1 MPAQKPGCSEPLIYP
16 DVVQEVNRTV
26 RVRDVL
32 RAESPKDISP
42 GHSESASDALGSS
55 QHEQQAL
62 KGRKKVSIQSTVR

>member
-1 MPAQKPGCSEPLIYP
+1 VKPLIYP

-62 KGRKKVSIQSTVR
+62 KGRKKVST